1 MEALEMGGG
10 PKQLQR
16 TLVRMLAKTIGEVQA
31 KRLVETTSSQLRVD
45 LATLDSEGVL
55 QILCALADMPGLVGV
70 VARLVR
76 AEFRAS
82 MARSALSGGT
92 L

>member
-1 MEALEMGGG
+1 MEALLTGEG

-16 TLVRMLAKTIGEVQA
+16 TLVQRLAKTIGEVQA
-31 KRLVETTSSQLRVD
+31 KRLVEKTGAELRVD
-45 LATLDSEGVL
+45 LATLDSDGVL

-82 MARSALSGGT
+82 MARSVLSGGT

>member
-1 MEALEMGGG
+1 MEALETGGN

-16 TLVRMLAKTIGEVQA
+16 TLVRLLAKTIGEVQA
-31 KRLVETTSSQLRVD
+31 KRLVEVTSREHRVD
-45 LATLDSEGVL
+45 LETLDPDGVL